1 LTLTALAAVLVDWLV
16 FLEQSTIKGNL
27 GLILTFINQIR
38 TQNGLLANALDA
50 VAKNFSLRSY

>member
-1 LTLTALAAVLVDWLV
+1 V

-27 GLILTFINQIR
+27 GLILTLINQIR